1 MTSQSTATGILS
13 VYVKCRNLISFKTP
27 FPSPVYNWFNNFFH
41 TENQIRCFCFQSSNI
56 IKKNSKTE
64 ETSIVFPCVFAL
76 LGPSFFLIFQDF
88 FCHLLSLS
96 RTFSSNHVRVGLL
109 MTNST
114 SFSLRVSWF
123 LLHSLRIIFPDM
135 EILPNLWWFYL
146 MIFWCCSCSVAQ
158 SCLTLCDPMDCSWP
172 GLPVPHCLWTLPKF
186 TSVVSVMPSSHLIL

>member
-1 MTSQSTATGILS
+1 MTSQSTATGIPS

-135 EILPNLWWFYL
+135 EIGVDILFFFFSPSKDGPQL
-146 MIFWCCSCSVAQ
+146 MMVLLNDFLMLFLFSC
-158 SCLTLCDPMDCSWP
+158 P
-172 GLPVPHCLWTLPKF
+172 
-186 TSVVSVMPSSHLIL
+186 VVSDSLRPHGL